1 MSAHWF
7 TRAMCYVYSKTEQH
21 GLLADVVKGS
31 GCRCMAYDFTTLSP
45 DDFEH
50 LVADLLSRSWGQ
62 RLESFKPGKDTGID
76 LRHSRV
82 LAGTDTTIVQC
93 KRYAPHKFAE
103 LHRSLKK
110 EKKKLD
116 IIKPQRYVLVTS
128 VGLSPRNKDTLVKAL
143 EPWCKSTADIY
154 GPSELNGLLRE
165 NPDIE
170 QAHFKLWISS
180 TAVLEQILHSRIFN
194 VTQFTIESTKACLS
208 RIVLHDGVNRALEM
222 LHQDHHVL
230 IVGNPGIGKTTLAR
244 ILLCQ
249 YLNNQF
255 EPVVVTSN
263 IEDAWDLV
271 HATSRSD
278 RKMVVL
284 YDDFLGRFRFD
295 SQRFGKNEE
304 HSLLEFLNKV
314 RRSPNLRFIL
324 TTREYILAD
333 AQRLHGAFA
342 EHASE
347 ILKCTLALEDYSKRH
362 RAEMLFNHLYFSDLP
377 DSRLARL
384 LKDKVYRDILEHSHF
399 NPRIVETISTYANS
413 RALTDDEYVRFV
425 QQEFDDPSKIWEQP
439 FRYDISPTARK
450 ILAILWTFGGVVEL
464 EMLKSAVMQM
474 SNRDNAEEMAMLFT
488 DGIRL
493 LDGNFIF
500 TNRYPGKWSEDD
512 PFIIVQFQN
521 PSVEEFIEN
530 FLLSEPSW
538 YEHLA
543 EAIICFKQV
552 RTLASHLMSK
562 SRTAAWKA
570 SFWVSLRK
578 AAQASEHIPGG
589 YLINYRV
596 GSEVRKVWEPGDRD
610 DARQTLILLQIEKK
624 VNFQDARFAAIQ
636 SRVLTTEGWS
646 SLMQRLENDGSIA
659 YGVSSLH
666 KWVMKES
673 GWSAQSKT
681 QSHAA
686 LRQAVFDLVGDDD
699 RIWACTVSSIRVLI
713 EMVVSDGSSLTDKE
727 KATLLVATKTMVE
740 TIKDNAD
747 DSEDVRGEAD
757 ELVSL
762 ERLSGV
768 NLNAQVASLTSRADS
783 LAERESDRH
792 QSDPEAQRLPVDAR
806 ANDEFDVDLLFT
818 GLLDR

>member
-1 MSAHWF
+1 
-7 TRAMCYVYSKTEQH
+7 
-21 GLLADVVKGS
+21 
-31 GCRCMAYDFTTLSP
+31 MAYDFTTLSP
-45 DDFEH
+45 DDFEN
-50 LVADLLSRSWGQ
+50 LVADLLSRAWEG

-76 LRHSRV
+76 LRNTRS
-82 LAGTDTTIVQC
+82 LPGQTTIVQC
-93 KRYAPHKFAE
+93 KRYAPHKFDE
-103 LHRSLKK
+103 LHRNIKK

-116 IIKPQRYVLVTS
+116 VITPQRYVLATS
-128 VGLSPRNKDTLVKAL
+128 VALSPPNKDTLIRAL

-165 NPDIE
+165 NRDIE
-170 QAHFKLWISS
+170 RAHFKLWISS
-180 TAVLEQILHSRIFN
+180 TAVLEQILYSRIFN
-194 VTQFTIESTKACLS
+194 VTHATIESTKAYLS
-208 RIVLHDGVNRALEM
+208 RIVMHDGVNRALEM

-271 HATSRSD
+271 HATSTPD
-278 RKMVVL
+278 RRMVVL

-333 AQRLHGAFA
+333 AQRVHGAFA
-342 EHASE
+342 SHASE

-384 LKDKVYRDILEHSHF
+384 LKDKVYRDILQHNHF

-413 RALTDDEYVRFV
+413 RALTDQEYVTFV

-439 FRYDISPTARK
+439 FRYDISPTART
-450 ILAILWTFGGVVEL
+450 ILAILWTFGGVAEL
-464 EMLKSAVMQM
+464 EMLKAAVMQIQG
-474 SNRDNAEEMAMLFT
+474 RDHPEDLAMLFT
-488 DGIRL
+488 DGMRL

-500 TNRYPGKWSEDD
+500 TNRYPDKWSKGD

-530 FLLSEPSW
+530 FLLSEPTW
-538 YEHLA
+538 YQRLNG
-543 EAIICFKQV
+543 AIVCFKQV
-552 RTLASHLMSK
+552 RTLASHVVNK
-562 SRTAAWKA
+562 SCSITSSA
-570 SFWVSLRK
+570 SFWLALRK
-578 AAQASEHIPGG
+578 AAQASEHTPGG
-589 YLINYRV
+589 YLINYRA
-596 GSEVRKVWEPGDRD
+596 GSEEIRKVWEHGDKED
-610 DARQTLILLQIEKK
+610 ERQTLVLLQIEQK
-624 VNFQDARFAAIQ
+624 VKAQDARFAALQ
-636 SRVLTTEGWS
+636 SRVLTADGWS
-646 SLMQRLENDGSIA
+646 NLMQRIENDGSVA

-673 GWSAQSKT
+673 RWSTETKARC
-681 QSHAA
+681 HAS
-686 LRQAVFDLVGDDD
+686 LRQAVFDFVDDDD
-699 RIWACTVSSIRVLI
+699 RVWSCTISSLRTLI
-713 EMVVSDGSSLTDKE
+713 ETILSDGSSLTDKE
-727 KATLLVATKTMVE
+727 KAALLVASKTVVE
-740 TIKDNAD
+740 TINNNSD
-747 DSEDVRGEAD
+747 DSDDVRGEAD
-757 ELVSL
+757 DLVSL

-768 NLNAQVASLTSRADS
+768 NLNTQIASLRSQADS
-783 LAERESDRH
+783 LAERESDRQ
-792 QSDPEAQRLPVDAR
+792 QSDPEAQRIPADAR
-806 ANDEFDVDLLFT
+806 ANEEFDVDLLFT

>member
-1 MSAHWF
+1 
-7 TRAMCYVYSKTEQH
+7 
-21 GLLADVVKGS
+21 LAAVAKSS
-31 GCRCMAYDFTTLSP
+31 GYRCMSYDFTTLSP

-50 LVADLLSRSWGQ
+50 LVADLLSRSWGV
-62 RLESFKPGKDTGID
+62 RVESFKPGKDTGID
-76 LRHSRV
+76 LRNTRV
-82 LAGTDTTIVQC
+82 LAGTETAIVQC
-93 KRYAPHKFAE
+93 KRYAPHKFEE
-103 LHRSLKK
+103 LHRSVKM

-116 IIKPQRYVLVTS
+116 VIKPQRYVLATS
-128 VGLSPRNKDTLVKAL
+128 VGLSPPNKDKLIKTL
-143 EPWCKSTADIY
+143 EPWCKSTAEIY

-165 NPDIE
+165 YPGIE
-170 QAHFKLWISS
+170 RAHFKLWISS
-180 TAVLEQILHSRIFN
+180 TSVLEQILHSRIFN
-194 VTQFTIESTKACLS
+194 VTNFTIESTKACLS
-208 RIVLHDGVNRALEM
+208 RIVMHDGVNRALEM

-249 YLNNQF
+249 YLNKEF
-255 EPVVVTSN
+255 DPVVVTSN

-271 HATSRSD
+271 HATSTPD

-304 HSLLEFLNKV
+304 HSLLEFLKKV
-314 RRSPNLRFIL
+314 RRSPNLRFVL

-333 AQRLHGAFA
+333 AQRVHGAFA
-342 EHASE
+342 SHASE

-384 LKDKVYRDILEHSHF
+384 LKDEVYRDILEHNHF

-439 FRYDISPTARK
+439 FRYDISPTART
-450 ILAILWTFGGVVEL
+450 ILSILWSFGGVVEL
-464 EMLKSAVMQM
+464 EMLKSAVIQM
-474 SNRDNAEEMAMLFT
+474 RSDDEPEEIAMLFT
-488 DGIRL
+488 DGMRL

-500 TNRYPGKWSEDD
+500 TNRYPGKWSNSDQ
-512 PFIIVQFQN
+512 FIIVQFQN
-521 PSVEEFIEN
+521 SSVEEFIEN

-538 YEHLA
+538 YRHLIQ
-543 EAIICFKQV
+543 AIVCFKQV
-552 RTLASHLMSK
+552 QTLASHIMSK
-562 SRTAAWKA
+562 SHSVTSNA
-570 SFWVSLRK
+570 SFWLALRT

-589 YLINYRV
+589 GLINYRV
-596 GSEVRKVWEPGDRD
+596 GSEEIQKVWEPGDAER
-610 DARQTLILLQIEKK
+610 ARQTLVLLQIEKK
-624 VNFQDARFAAIQ
+624 LNLQDAGFAAIQ

-646 SLMQRLENDGSIA
+646 SLMRRLENDGSIP
-659 YGVSSLH
+659 YGVSSLY

-686 LRQAVFDLVGDDD
+686 LRQAVFDLIGDDD
-699 RIWACTVSSIRVLI
+699 RIWACTVSSLRVLI
-713 EMVVSDGSSLTDKE
+713 EIVVSEGSSLTDKE
-727 KATLLVATKTMVE
+727 KATLLVATKTIVE
-740 TIKDNAD
+740 TIKNNAD
-747 DSEDVRGEAD
+747 DSDDVRGEAE

-783 LAERESDRH
+783 LAERQSDRQ
-792 QSDPEAQRLPVDAR
+792 QSDPEAERVPVDAR
-806 ANDEFDVDLLFT
+806 ANDEFDVDLLFM